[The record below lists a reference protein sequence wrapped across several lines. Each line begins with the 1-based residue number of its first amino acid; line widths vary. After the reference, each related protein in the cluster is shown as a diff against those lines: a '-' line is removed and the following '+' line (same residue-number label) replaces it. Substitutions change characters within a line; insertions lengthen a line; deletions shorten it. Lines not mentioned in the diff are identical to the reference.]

1 MTEHS
6 GACTLVSPPLSQLA
20 EPAPGNNKQ
29 SDIST
34 DSNNKQPKLFS
45 FTAQVHSPPHSPP
58 PITVLDAKKS
68 PLIIFTL
75 FTCISYDYSFFGFKV
90 AKVTGPSLVAC
101 AHAYLPSHH
110 QMASRD

>member
-34 DSNNKQPKLFS
+34 DSNSKQPKVFS

-58 PITVLDAKKS
+58 PISALDANKS
-68 PLIIFTL
+68 PLIIFIL
-75 FTCISYDYSFFGFKV
+75 FTYISYDYRFFCFKV
-90 AKVTGPSLVAC
+90 AKVTGSSLVAC
-101 AHAYLPSHH
+101 ARA
-110 QMASRD
+110 